1 MRVTIKKDFLIRTIA
16 GEQVLIGYGEQI
28 NFSKMLMLNYTGAHV
43 IEELQKQSAPVP
55 IENLAQNLTD
65 NYNKTTYEE
74 VLSDVKE
81 LILYLEKQGV
91 VTVEYQ

>member
-16 GEQVLIGYGEQI
+16 GEQVLIGHGEQI
-28 NFSKMLMLNYTGAHV
+28 NFSKMLILNYTGAHV
-43 IEELQKQSAPVP
+43 IEELQKQSVPVP

-74 VLSDVKE
+74 ALSDIKE
-81 LILYLEKQGV
+81 LILYLEEQGV